1 MDFWGIA
8 LDDKEWRDRVLY
20 DAISVFGKKLSN
32 VAEQWQSAMSDDS
45 YTGLERRTKFLVDN
59 YVPKD
64 GTYVLIN
71 VDKGFVCES
80 PLEIRFDKKSGELQG
95 RTEKNYNYVRYLDYN
110 SKLIEMN
117 KPVDNKKVI
126 HSNQMFSFW
135 VKKDSIA
142 GKKLTKEVVNNYYK
156 ALRAPE
162 LKYTK
167 TAAGKLYKQV
177 TAELGEP
184 DRETIDQIAAW
195 IKGWM
200 EDPGLL
206 PVDLSGKDYLKL
218 FFVYDDE
225 KKTKELYEKEN
236 RRYLIPNIYN
246 NNDYNVES
254 EGGILGVPSNNMGLN
269 AKKPFL
275 ENKNRKTSAPYLVD
289 LNRVMLQNQF
299 FDYLWGHA
307 CKGNV
312 NVYIDLEEEEI
323 LAIQDKSEGIP
334 DIHTGM
340 YIRIKKGKEVEILES
355 DVVLDLSPNLSSPF
369 YFKEIIK
376 TAGND
381 GQYGEYTKAA
391 KLAALVDEV
400 FFDKYLGFNYFT
412 DPADLP
418 QMDGYLKYILLT
430 YRSRLFAWLYRTPKC
445 DMRQILPEMAVRLIR
460 NKIAGGNLARA
471 GVQLNLLISLED
483 YLNNNNEKEEIM
495 GTIQEEFKIHIDM
508 LKEDWEFSDSEYY
521 YAVGQMV
528 GYFLSLSKSAKKP
541 LSMANQFLNADN
553 DRLVKEKLGQM
564 FIRYDHAI
572 DADRDVRAK
581 NVLSHI
587 MTYEPKSRKV
597 MQRELIAG
605 LTANSAF
612 YMKKEQEGGQKQ

>member
-1 MDFWGIA
+1 M
-8 LDDKEWRDRVLY
+8 
-20 DAISVFGKKLSN
+20 
-32 VAEQWQSAMSDDS
+32 AEQWQSAMSDDS

-218 FFVYDDE
+218 F
-225 KKTKELYEKEN
+225 LYMMM
-236 RRYLIPNIYN
+236 RR
-246 NNDYNVES
+246 
-254 EGGILGVPSNNMGLN
+254 
-269 AKKPFL
+269 KPR
-275 ENKNRKTSAPYLVD
+275 NCTRRKT
-289 LNRVMLQNQF
+289 
-299 FDYLWGHA
+299 G
-307 CKGNV
+307 
-312 NVYIDLEEEEI
+312 
-323 LAIQDKSEGIP
+323 
-334 DIHTGM
+334 DISFP
-340 YIRIKKGKEVEILES
+340 I
-355 DVVLDLSPNLSSPF
+355 F
-369 YFKEIIK
+369 IIIMI
-376 TAGND
+376 TMWS
-381 GQYGEYTKAA
+381 QKAA
-391 KLAALVDEV
+391 FWV
-400 FFDKYLGFNYFT
+400 F
-412 DPADLP
+412 
-418 QMDGYLKYILLT
+418 
-430 YRSRLFAWLYRTPKC
+430 
-445 DMRQILPEMAVRLIR
+445 
-460 NKIAGGNLARA
+460 RA
-471 GVQLNLLISLED
+471 IIWD
-483 YLNNNNEKEEIM
+483 
-495 GTIQEEFKIHIDM
+495 
-508 LKEDWEFSDSEYY
+508 
-521 YAVGQMV
+521 
-528 GYFLSLSKSAKKP
+528 
-541 LSMANQFLNADN
+541 
-553 DRLVKEKLGQM
+553 
-564 FIRYDHAI
+564 
-572 DADRDVRAK
+572 
-581 NVLSHI
+581 
-587 MTYEPKSRKV
+587 
-597 MQRELIAG
+597 
-605 LTANSAF
+605 
-612 YMKKEQEGGQKQ
+612 